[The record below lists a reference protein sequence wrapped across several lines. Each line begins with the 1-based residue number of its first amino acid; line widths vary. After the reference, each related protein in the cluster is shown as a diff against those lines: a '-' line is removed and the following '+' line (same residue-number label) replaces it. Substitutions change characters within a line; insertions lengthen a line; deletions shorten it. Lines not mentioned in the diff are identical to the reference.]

1 MRGAVTW
8 NVVLSGRGV
17 AGKIA
22 AGIKRKI
29 GGASVVVT
37 EYAGPVEV
45 GVSGDGPG
53 TIRAVALSAGDR
65 ERAVPMSG
73 SSTLGV
79 GEAVQKLRRSLPDQ
93 ETIREAAG
101 QASGR
106 VFNVSARCAAVEK
119 LRESLKE
126 HESLRKQVEQ
136 TSVRLFE
143 QRLRV
148 VAEVLEPVEEYVNGL
163 ANTPREF
170 DKSVRAFR
178 IEINRFASTVQRIK
192 TEAAKSE
199 KIGSGVGLAGATA
212 GIGLAAFGPSTA
224 LAIATTFGSAS
235 TGTAISA
242 LSGAAAAQAAL
253 AWLGGGALAAGG
265 GGMAAGHAFL
275 ALAGPVG
282 WTVGGLALVGSGTY
296 LHYRNGVLA
305 QKAVQERVRVEGEI
319 RSLRTAHRE
328 IEGLGASTRTYT
340 EGTLASLGW
349 LCNYAPHDY
358 RRFDPGQKERLA
370 ALINHIRSLSEL
382 IRKEVAL

>member
-1 MRGAVTW
+1 
-8 NVVLSGRGV
+8 
-17 AGKIA
+17 
-22 AGIKRKI
+22 
-29 GGASVVVT
+29 
-37 EYAGPVEV
+37 
-45 GVSGDGPG
+45 
-53 TIRAVALSAGDR
+53 
-65 ERAVPMSG
+65 MSG

-79 GEAVQKLRRSLPDQ
+79 GETVQKLSRALPDP
-93 ETIREAAG
+93 ETIRETVG
-101 QASGR
+101 QARGR
-106 VFNVSARCAAVEK
+106 LFNVSARCAAVEK

-126 HESLRKQVEQ
+126 HETLRKQVEQ

-143 QRLRV
+143 QRQRV
-148 VAEVLEPVEEYVNGL
+148 VAKVIGPVEEYVNGL
-163 ANTPREF
+163 ASTPKEF

-178 IEINRFASTVQRIK
+178 IEIDRFDSTVQRIK

-212 GIGLAAFGPSTA
+212 GIGLAAFGPSAT
-224 LAIATTFGSAS
+224 LAVATTFGTAS

-242 LSGAAAAQAAL
+242 LSGAAAANAAV

-265 GGMAAGHAFL
+265 GGMATGHALL
-275 ALAGPVG
+275 ALTGPVG

-305 QKAVQERVRVEGEI
+305 QKAVQERIRVEGEI

-340 EGTLASLGW
+340 EGMLASLVW
-349 LCNYAPHDY
+349 LRDCAQHDY
-358 RRFDPGQKERLA
+358 RQFDLEQKERLA
-370 ALINHIRSLSEL
+370 TLINHIHSLSEL

>member
-1 MRGAVTW
+1 
-8 NVVLSGRGV
+8 
-17 AGKIA
+17 
-22 AGIKRKI
+22 
-29 GGASVVVT
+29 
-37 EYAGPVEV
+37 
-45 GVSGDGPG
+45 
-53 TIRAVALSAGDR
+53 
-65 ERAVPMSG
+65 MSG
-73 SSTLGV
+73 STTLGG
-79 GEAVQKLRRSLPDQ
+79 GERVQKLRRSLPDP
-93 ETIREAAG
+93 ETIREAVG

-126 HESLRKQVEQ
+126 HETLRKQVEQ
-136 TSVRLFE
+136 TSVKLFE
-143 QRLRV
+143 QRQRV
-148 VAEVLEPVEEYVNGL
+148 VGEVIEPIEEYVNGL
-163 ANTPREF
+163 ANTPKEF

-178 IEINRFASTVQRIK
+178 IEIDRFDGTVQRLK

-212 GIGLAAFGPSTA
+212 GIGLAALGPSAA
-224 LAIATTFGSAS
+224 LAVATTFGTAS

-242 LSGAAAAQAAL
+242 LSGAAAAHAAL

-265 GGMAAGHAFL
+265 GGMAAGNALL

-305 QKAVQERVRVEGEI
+305 EKAVQERVRVEGEI

-328 IEGLGASTRTYT
+328 IEGLGASTRTHT

-349 LCNYAPHDY
+349 LCDYAPRDY
-358 RRFDPGQKERLA
+358 RQFNPGQKEHLA